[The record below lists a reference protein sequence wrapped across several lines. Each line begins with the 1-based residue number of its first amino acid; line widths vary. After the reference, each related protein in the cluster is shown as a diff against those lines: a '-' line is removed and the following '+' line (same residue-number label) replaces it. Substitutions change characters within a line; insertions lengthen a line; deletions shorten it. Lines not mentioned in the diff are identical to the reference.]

1 VLEFYLSFNFIANDF
16 ILFVIDLTEFMF
28 ETFTDKLLSFSSHV
42 PVEVF
47 TFIAAFVEEI
57 IAPIPS
63 PVIMTTA
70 GALANSQGNAMV
82 FLFWISL
89 VGAVS
94 KLLASWILYFVAD
107 KAETVVLTKY
117 GKFFGIDH
125 SIVDK
130 ISTKFNGGVGDYFTM
145 FALRAIPVVPSAPV
159 SVLAGVFKVKLK
171 PFLVGTF
178 TGTLVRNMFYLYIG
192 FTGVDFYDKHKNG
205 LDTAESYVQIG
216 LVLVAILTLVYFKFR
231 KKLK

>member
-1 VLEFYLSFNFIANDF
+1 
-16 ILFVIDLTEFMF
+16 MF
-28 ETFTDKLLSFSSHV
+28 ESFSEKLISFSSNV

-47 TFIAAFVEEI
+47 TFVAAFIEEI

-63 PVIMTTA
+63 PIIMTTA

-82 FLFWISL
+82 YLFWISL

-125 SIVDK
+125 GLIDK
-130 ISTKFNGGVGDYFTM
+130 ISSKFKGGVADYFTM

-178 TGTLVRNMFYLYIG
+178 IGTLFRNMFYLYIG
-192 FTGVDFYDKHKNG
+192 FTGVDFYEKHRNG
-205 LDTAESYVQIG
+205 LDTAESYVQIS
-216 LVLVAILTLVYFKFR
+216 LVLIALLTVIYFKFG
-231 KKLK
+231 KGKSKL